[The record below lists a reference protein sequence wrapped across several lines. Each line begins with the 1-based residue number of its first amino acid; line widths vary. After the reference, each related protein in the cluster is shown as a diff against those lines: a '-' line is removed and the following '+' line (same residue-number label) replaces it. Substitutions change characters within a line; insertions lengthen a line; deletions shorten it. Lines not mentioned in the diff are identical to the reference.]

1 MTKQTFHR
9 RAFLSAS
16 AAAALSAFFG
26 SGRVFAEA
34 ADVAKAIEAFTAGS
48 EAGEGALTLTTPE
61 IAENGNSVPVSVLVE
76 SPMTA
81 DDYVESVMLLAEGNP
96 LPEVAT
102 FNFTPMS
109 GEAKASTRMRLAK
122 TQNVVALA
130 KLSNGEIYKASNNVK
145 VTIGGCGG

>member
-1 MTKQTFHR
+1 MTLSR
-9 RAFLSAS
+9 RTLLSAS
-16 AAAALSAFFG
+16 ATAALTAFFG

-34 ADVAKAIEAFTAGS
+34 ADVAKVIEEYTDGT
-48 EAGEGALTLTTPE
+48 EAGEGGPLTLTTPE

-76 SPMTA
+76 SPMTD
-81 DDYVESVMLLAEGNP
+81 DDYVESVILLAEGNP

-109 GEAKASTRMRLAK
+109 GEAKASTRMRLAQ

-130 KLSNGEIYKASNNVK
+130 KLSNGEIFKASNNVK